1 MLDKIRTVCTASVMA
16 VSAIAMPG
24 AALADYPER
33 PVTLVVPQAVGGAG
47 DLAARAFAQIAEKY
61 LGESIRIV
69 NRDGG
74 AGVPGTMSIKI
85 EEPDGY
91 NLLAPMAPFM
101 LSGPVFRD
109 DSPYKTFDF
118 DYLAILEEQP
128 LVLVTKSGSDYE
140 TTEALFDAMRSGEI
154 RTAVGAKIS
163 LANLAYLALLKD
175 IGDAPAAAIPY
186 KSGPDSV
193 RGLLAGDVVA
203 NMVNLSSASAALQ
216 SGDAKLMLVSTG
228 IRNPAYSNV
237 PTAVELNLPTLATI
251 TLWTGLAGPSG
262 LPEEVHRKWAD
273 VVTQVV
279 ADPDYQRLVN
289 QRGSEVVGLTGDA
302 LMGSLTEQLESFEAL
317 KSALGQ

>member
-1 MLDKIRTVCTASVMA
+1 MLDKIRTVCAASVMA
-16 VSAIAMPG
+16 VSALALPS
-24 AALADYPER
+24 AALADYPEK

-109 DSPYKTFDF
+109 DSPYTTFDF

-128 LVLVTKSGSDYE
+128 LVLVTKSGGDYE
-140 TTEALFDAMRSGEI
+140 TTEALLDAMRSGEI

-193 RGLLAGDVVA
+193 RGLLAGDVAA

-228 IRNPAYSNV
+228 IRNHAYSNA
-237 PTAVELNLPTLATI
+237 PTAMELNLPTLATI

-262 LPEEVHRKWAD
+262 LPEEVLQKWAD

-302 LMGSLTEQLESFEAL
+302 LMGSLITQLESFEAL